1 MSKSAIRAGD
11 RAFAF
16 DRPPQPKTKLPPLR
30 PARRAVARL
39 HGEDAIWYNVVVFRR
54 ENSLKTRKKSGTLF
68 PSVLRSQ
75 S

>member
-30 PARRAVARL
+30 PADCAVAGL

-54 ENSLKTRKKSGTLF
+54 ENSLQTRKEVGILF
-68 PSVLRSQ
+68 PSIPGSQ